1 MDYYDTLGV
10 PRTASQE
17 EIKKAYR
24 KLAMEHHPD
33 RGGDNNKFQEIS
45 VAYDTLGD
53 PNKRAQ
59 YDNTP
64 RPFPFQDFG
73 QESDGFQFNVNGF
86 DLNDLFGHV
95 FGQRQGNPFGQ
106 RNHQQIYRTRV
117 TVSLVDTYNRVD
129 QILKLNTPQGTK
141 VINIKIPQG
150 LQTGNQIRYDNVI
163 DGGVLIVEFVILPDL
178 RFDRKGD
185 DLYANLP
192 VSVLDLITGT
202 KIQFTTI
209 SKRTLEVTIK
219 PQTQPWMQLKIAGEG
234 MPTVNGGFGDQIL
247 LIKPF
252 IPDSIDTNI
261 IESIKR
267 SQNK

>member
-10 PRTASQE
+10 PRTASPE

-45 VAYDTLGD
+45 VAYNTLSD
-53 PNKRAQ
+53 PDKKAA
-59 YDNTP
+59 YDNP
-64 RPFPFQDFG
+64 QSQF
-73 QESDGFQFNVNGF
+73 SGFQHDMNGF
-86 DLNDLFGHV
+86 DLNDLFAHV
-95 FGQRQGNPFGQ
+95 FGQQNHPFGHRQ
-106 RNHQQIYRTRV
+106 HQQQIYRTRV
-117 TVSLVDTYNRVD
+117 TVSLVDVYNGAD
-129 QILKLNTPQGTK
+129 QVLKLNTPQGLK
-141 VINIKIPQG
+141 VINVKLPKY
-150 LQTGNQIRYDNVI
+150 LQTGSQIRYENVVENA
-163 DGGVLIVEFVILPDL
+163 VLIVEFVVLPDL
-178 RFDRKGD
+178 RFDRKGN
-185 DLYANLP
+185 DLYTNLP

-209 SKRTLEVTIK
+209 SDKTLEVTIR
-219 PQTQPWMQLKIAGEG
+219 PQTQPWMQLKISGEG
-234 MPTVNGGFGDQIL
+234 MPTNNGDFGDQIL

-252 IPDSIDTNI
+252 IPDSIDTDI

>member
-33 RGGDNNKFQEIS
+33 RGGDNTKFQEIS
-45 VAYDTLGD
+45 VAYNTLSD
-53 PNKRAQ
+53 PDKKAA
-59 YDNTP
+59 YDSP
-64 RPFPFQDFG
+64 QPQFG
-73 QESDGFQFNVNGF
+73 GFQHDMNGF
-86 DLNDLFGHV
+86 DLNDLFAHV
-95 FGQRQGNPFGQ
+95 FGQQGHPFGQ
-106 RNHQQIYRTRV
+106 RHNQNVYRTRV
-117 TVSLVDTYNRVD
+117 TVTLVDAYNCAD
-129 QILKLNTPQGTK
+129 QVLKLNTPQGLK
-141 VINIKIPQG
+141 VINVKLPIG

-163 DGGVLIVEFVILPDL
+163 DNAVLIVEFVILPHL
-178 RFDRKGD
+178 KFDRKGN

-209 SKRTLEVTIK
+209 SNKTLEVTIR
-219 PQTQPWMQLKIAGEG
+219 PQTQPWMQLKISGEG
-234 MPTVNGGFGDQIL
+234 MPTNNGGFGDQIL

-252 IPDSIDTNI
+252 IPDTIDTDI

>member
-10 PRTASQE
+10 PRTASPE

-45 VAYDTLGD
+45 VAYNTLSD
-53 PNKRAQ
+53 PDKKAA
-59 YDNTP
+59 YDSP
-64 RPFPFQDFG
+64 QPQF
-73 QESDGFQFNVNGF
+73 SGFQHDMNGF
-86 DLNDLFGHV
+86 DLNDIFAHV
-95 FGQRQGNPFGQ
+95 FGQQNNPFGH
-106 RNHQQIYRTRV
+106 RNQQQIYRTRV
-117 TVSLVDTYNRVD
+117 TVSLVDVYNGAD
-129 QILKLNTPQGTK
+129 QVLKLNTPQGLK
-141 VINIKIPQG
+141 VINIKLPKH
-150 LQTGNQIRYDNVI
+150 LHTGSQIRYENVVEK
-163 DGGVLIVEFVILPDL
+163 GVLIVEFVVLPDL

-202 KIQFTTI
+202 KVQFTTI
-209 SKRTLEVTIK
+209 SNKTLEVTIR
-219 PQTQPWMQLKIAGEG
+219 PQTQPWMQLKISGEG
-234 MPTVNGGFGDQIL
+234 MPTVNGDFGDQIL

-252 IPDSIDTNI
+252 IPDTIDTDI